1 MDYVKNSIASF
12 CKKNKVNLIF
22 LVVCLLVIFVSS
34 FCASCV
40 QSDGFTV
47 KVTDLRDE
55 TNTGSITNTSV
66 GEDGATVETETAVKG
81 KVVSG
86 ILFVPNN
93 ASAENRSPQSC
104 SRTDIST
111 TAKCNSKTQSN
122 LRAEVSSCLL
132 LTAKDTATMT
142 TAARKMP

>member
-47 KVTDLRDE
+47 KVTDL
-55 TNTGSITNTSV
+55 
-66 GEDGATVETETAVKG
+66 
-81 KVVSG
+81 
-86 ILFVPNN
+86 
-93 ASAENRSPQSC
+93 
-104 SRTDIST
+104 
-111 TAKCNSKTQSN
+111 
-122 LRAEVSSCLL
+122 
-132 LTAKDTATMT
+132 
-142 TAARKMP
+142 